1 MALYVS
7 ENVTTGIVLAPGGND
22 GGGKAGA
29 GGVRGGDG
37 GRSTRNEKLSVL
49 MRVAPGSSGGGG
61 EGGGGEGGGGDGG
74 GGLGGGGLGGGGEG
88 GGGDGG
94 LSELSRG
101 NARDDERLSIIE
113 PRSADP

>member
-1 MALYVS
+1 MRALLPLWAV
-7 ENVTTGIVLAPGGND
+7 EQVFGGIGFFYKED
-22 GGGKAGA
+22 
-29 GGVRGGDG
+29 
-37 GRSTRNEKLSVL
+37 STRKGGTVQLI
-49 MRVAPGSSGGGG
+49 SSSH
-61 EGGGGEGGGGDGG
+61 
-74 GGLGGGGLGGGGEG
+74 GGEG

>member
-1 MALYVS
+1 MRALLPS
-7 ENVTTGIVLAPGGND
+7 GRWSRSLE
-22 GGGKAGA
+22 GK
-29 GGVRGGDG
+29 VFFNKED
-37 GRSTRNEKLSVL
+37 STRKGGTVQLI
-49 MRVAPGSSGGGG
+49 SSSH
-61 EGGGGEGGGGDGG
+61 
-74 GGLGGGGLGGGGEG
+74 GGEG

>member
-1 MALYVS
+1 MSGVS
-7 ENVTTGIVLAPGGND
+7 V
-22 GGGKAGA
+22 
-29 GGVRGGDG
+29 
-37 GRSTRNEKLSVL
+37 
-49 MRVAPGSSGGGG
+49 
-61 EGGGGEGGGGDGG
+61 EGGGGEGG